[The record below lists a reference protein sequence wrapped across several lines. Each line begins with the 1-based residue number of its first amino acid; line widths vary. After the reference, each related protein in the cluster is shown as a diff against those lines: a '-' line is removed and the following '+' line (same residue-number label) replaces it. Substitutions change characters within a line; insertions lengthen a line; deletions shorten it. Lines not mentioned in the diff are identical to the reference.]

1 MVKKTGKRLL
11 LGFSLSVIAVG
22 TLLYFLAPSF
32 NLAINNAASILA
44 TADIKRMRIFIRS
57 FGIWAPIA
65 SMGIMIFQSLASPL
79 PAFVVT
85 FANAWVFG
93 WKAGAFYSWT
103 GAMLG
108 AGICWAIGRSF
119 GRPVVE
125 KLVGGSSIL
134 DRTDSF
140 FKDHGTHAILIARLL
155 PVMPFDVV
163 SYAAGLT
170 TVTFW
175 SFFWATGLGQLPA
188 TVLYSW
194 WGENMTR
201 SGKTFLWGI
210 TGFMVLLVA
219 AWVFK
224 RRAITQ
230 AAETEV

>member
-1 MVKKTGKRLL
+1 MDKKAGSRLL
-11 LGFSLSVIAVG
+11 LGFSITVLVG
-22 TLLYFLAPSF
+22 GALLYFLVPSF
-32 NLAINNAASILA
+32 SLVIDRAASILA

-57 FGIWAPIA
+57 FGIWAPIV
-65 SMGIMIFQSLASPL
+65 SMGIMIFQSLVSPL

-125 KLVGGSSIL
+125 KLVGGNVL
-134 DRTDSF
+134 ERTDCF
-140 FKDHGTHAILIARLL
+140 FQEHGTHAIMIARLL

-175 SFFWATGLGQLPA
+175 SFFWATGIGQLPA
-188 TVLYSW
+188 TLLYSW

-201 SGKTFLWGI
+201 SGKTLLWGI
-210 TGFMVLLVA
+210 TGFMILLVVSWA
-219 AWVFK
+219 IKK
-224 RRAITQ
+224 RVRKPSCS
-230 AAETEV
+230 V